1 MKTPWLLCLLGLG
14 DCTFPPYTASFVA
27 PGHGEL
33 SHRKTDLPQR
43 LEADDDASLLNYE
56 GEPCNTPSPPFFFND
71 DGGGGDAQASALP
84 PWSDEEFAFSSFAN
98 WLDRSS
104 GLMVGRYPGVEPS
117 RCTNA
122 TCAEEHLKQL
132 VANARV
138 TTWVCFQAEIPAQQQ
153 ALAAPYAALVKRHAS
168 NPLGAPGPAAAGP
181 GAAPPGGFVVPVPGL
196 PAPDPW
202 AAVTAEEWVPGVA
215 NAFYEGGRSGDFGA
229 YAPTAAR
236 LAQTLGR
243 PPPRFL
249 HFPVMDLTA
258 PSLPNLRAMAH
269 AVKVRSAWLDG
280 VAGRRGC

>member
-14 DCTFPPYTASFVA
+14 DCTFPPYAASFVA

-43 LEADDDASLLNYE
+43 LGADDDASLLNYE

-84 PWSDEEFAFSSFAN
+84 PWSAEEFAFSSFAN

-132 VANARV
+132 HRGRDPVARRRV
-138 TTWVCFQAEIPAQQQ
+138 ENSK
-153 ALAAPYAALVKRHAS
+153 ALDRGSGVRKR
-168 NPLGAPGPAAAGP
+168 PAA
-181 GAAPPGGFVVPVPGL
+181 
-196 PAPDPW
+196 
-202 AAVTAEEWVPGVA
+202 
-215 NAFYEGGRSGDFGA
+215 R
-229 YAPTAAR
+229 
-236 LAQTLGR
+236 
-243 PPPRFL
+243 
-249 HFPVMDLTA
+249 
-258 PSLPNLRAMAH
+258 RAT
-269 AVKVRSAWLDG
+269 
-280 VAGRRGC
+280 